1 MNSTNQTNSP
11 KILLFSI
18 LLMASMT
25 ACSTAKTAADAPGST
40 DTNGVVSTTE
50 NAKPTQDD
58 AQSETRKKQ
67 LNSDIR
73 AREQRNNMGGNP
85 EKRNDADLASEVRSK
100 LEANI
105 PVGKLA
111 VSAKDADL
119 TISGVVK
126 TQDQLNKIKP
136 LAMEIKGVKSVTVK
150 ADVIP

>member
-1 MNSTNQTNSP
+1 MNIITKTNPT
-11 KILLFSI
+11 KTLLIGI
-18 LLMASMT
+18 LLMASIS
-25 ACSTAKTAADAPGST
+25 ACSDAKTASDAPSST

-67 LNSDIR
+67 LSSDIR
-73 AREQRNNMGGNP
+73 AREQRNSMAGNP
-85 EKRNDADLASEVRSK
+85 LKRADADLASEVRSK

-105 PVGKLA
+105 PVGKLT

-150 ADVIP
+150 ANVIP

>member
-1 MNSTNQTNSP
+1 MNIITTTNSP
-11 KILLFSI
+11 KTLLISI
-18 LLMASMT
+18 LLMASIS
-25 ACSTAKTAADAPGST
+25 ACSNAKTAADAPSST

-50 NAKPTQDD
+50 NAQQTQDD

-85 EKRNDADLASEVRSK
+85 LKRADADLASEVRSK

-105 PVGKLA
+105 PAGKLT

-119 TISGVVK
+119 TVSGVVK
-126 TQDQLNKIKP
+126 TQDQLTKIKP
-136 LAMEIKGVKSVTVK
+136 LVMEIKGVKSVTVK
-150 ADVIP
+150 ANVIP